1 MIEYIII
8 NRIHNIL
15 VLCVR
20 RYRIERCG
28 SLSANVL
35 DFQVV
40 NTVKIT
46 YVTTHIHIHIHTYTR
61 THAHTQ
67 IHMYTDMRTRMR
79 TRTRSQS
86 HAHTGVTH
94 NYRHTLGTTNISTNR
109 LHLGCF
115 FIVDKLVTHIT
126 VCGAHGAGG
135 IGRKKSP
142 LILNRHKS
150 DAANLRRQTR
160 RYCD

>member
-1 MIEYIII
+1 MYVGIELSDVAR
-8 NRIHNIL
+8 NL
-15 VLCVR
+15 LM
-20 RYRIERCG
+20 YRISG
-28 SLSANVL
+28 SEHGQNHVR
-35 DFQVV
+35 
-40 NTVKIT
+40 NYTHT
-46 YVTTHIHIHIHTYTR
+46 HTHIHTHAR
-61 THAHTQ
+61 THARTQ

-94 NYRHTLGTTNISTNR
+94 NYRHTLRAINISTNR

-115 FIVDKLVTHIT
+115 FIVDKLVTYIT
-126 VCGAHGAGG
+126 VCRAHGAGG

-160 RYCD
+160 R